1 MFVGRRRGRRD
12 GGKVLKDC
20 RSCDV
25 EEAGGRGAGGTELNP
40 ERVFLTGEK
49 EEKAK

>member
-1 MFVGRRRGRRD
+1 MF
-12 GGKVLKDC
+12 
-20 RSCDV
+20 
-25 EEAGGRGAGGTELNP
+25 EEAGGRDAGGTELNP